1 MDEQSK
7 KFEQILKLLFL
18 IELQSYVIGI
28 LYKSYKS
35 LEDGQRNKKI
45 KM

>member
-1 MDEQSK
+1 MEQSK

-28 LYKSYKS
+28 LYKS